1 MRSSDVNFEINN
13 YHINHYC
20 VWGAIGLVNT
30 INMSCI
36 RILIKSLSSAPTM
49 ADASDGW
56 WAPILARLPSSSRS
70 RRISGDR
77 AARRH
82 QGDRRRRPP
91 PPSSDADSSSSPGSQ
106 RMGAGLGNRGGDYS
120 PDEADVEWVR
130 RVTCDGRALAI
141 RREQDRRRPK
151 PTLGTR
157 PLLAPK
163 PARLRLNKPRAL
175 PSPGPP
181 EPVLPQANRPP
192 AANSAAALRAA
203 RQRPPRESLS
213 APGLPGRP
221 TLLKMG

>member
-1 MRSSDVNFEINN
+1 MYSLLNN
-13 YHINHYC
+13 NHYC

-56 WAPILARLPSSSRS
+56 WAPILARLPSFISRF
-70 RRISGDR
+70 RQVSGDR

-120 PDEADVEWVR
+120 PDKAGVEWVR

-141 RREQDRRRPK
+141 RSEQDRRRPK
-151 PTLGTR
+151 P
-157 PLLAPK
+157 A
-163 PARLRLNKPRAL
+163 PRARGPCWP
-175 PSPGPP
+175 PSP
-181 EPVLPQANRPP
+181 
-192 AANSAAALRAA
+192 RA
-203 RQRPPRESLS
+203 
-213 APGLPGRP
+213 
-221 TLLKMG
+221 